1 MQQIFKSLFP
11 ELPDSS
17 RIWLH
22 LANRKLVASEEQF
35 LKEQLTLFLDSWS
48 AHGKRLQCN
57 ATLLF
62 SQYLIFSVD
71 ENIESAS
78 GCSIDS
84 SVRLMKQL
92 GSELQVDFFN
102 RLFVLVS
109 KETEIKRVHI
119 LELNQFSD
127 WKLLNPLA
135 INLEEVRTSLWI
147 DVKESTLF
155 R

>member
-1 MQQIFKSLFP
+1 MQQIFKALFP

-35 LKEQLTLFLDSWS
+35 LKEQLTVFLDSWS

-84 SVRLMKQL
+84 SVHFVKRM
-92 GSELQVDFFN
+92 GSEFGIDFFT
-102 RLFVLVS
+102 RLEVLVIEGNDTRLLS
-109 KETEIKRVHI
+109 YFDAVAQKVPFINPQITQ
-119 LELNQFSD
+119 LSELRSMQC
-127 WKLLNPLA
+127 
-135 INLEEVRTSLWI
+135 
-147 DVKESTLF
+147 
-155 R
+155 

>member
-35 LKEQLTLFLDSWS
+35 LKEQLTVFLDSWS

-84 SVRLMKQL
+84 SVHFAKRM
-92 GSELQVDFFN
+92 GSELGIDFFT
-102 RLFVLVS
+102 RLEVLVIEAN
-109 KETEIKRVHI
+109 ETRLLSYFDAVAQKAPFINPQI
-119 LELNQFSD
+119 SQLSELRSMQC
-127 WKLLNPLA
+127 
-135 INLEEVRTSLWI
+135 
-147 DVKESTLF
+147 
-155 R
+155 

>member
-35 LKEQLTLFLDSWS
+35 LKEQLTVFLDSWS

-71 ENIESAS
+71 QNIESAS

-84 SVRLMKQL
+84 SVHFAKRM
-92 GSELQVDFFN
+92 GSELGIDFFT
-102 RLFVLVS
+102 RLEVLVVEGN
-109 KETEIKRVHI
+109 ETRLLSYFDAVAQKAPFINPQI
-119 LELNQFSD
+119 TQLYELRSMQC
-127 WKLLNPLA
+127 
-135 INLEEVRTSLWI
+135 
-147 DVKESTLF
+147 
-155 R
+155 

>member
-35 LKEQLTLFLDSWS
+35 LKEELTVFLDSWS

-84 SVRLMKQL
+84 SVHFAKRM
-92 GSELQVDFFN
+92 GSELGIDFFT
-102 RLFVLVS
+102 RLEVLVIEAN
-109 KETEIKRVHI
+109 ETRLLSYFDAVAQKAPFINPQI
-119 LELNQFSD
+119 TLLSELRSMQC
-127 WKLLNPLA
+127 
-135 INLEEVRTSLWI
+135 
-147 DVKESTLF
+147 
-155 R
+155 

>member
-1 MQQIFKSLFP
+1 MQQIFKALFP

-17 RIWLH
+17 RIWLY

-35 LKEQLTLFLDSWS
+35 LKEQLTVFLDSWS

-84 SVRLMKQL
+84 SVHFAKRM
-92 GSELQVDFFN
+92 GSELGIDFFT
-102 RLFVLVS
+102 RLEVLVVEGNDTRLLS
-109 KETEIKRVHI
+109 YFDAVAQKAPFINPQITQ
-119 LELNQFSD
+119 LSELRSM
-127 WKLLNPLA
+127 
-135 INLEEVRTSLWI
+135 EC
-147 DVKESTLF
+147 
-155 R
+155 

>member
-1 MQQIFKSLFP
+1 MQQIFKALFP

-35 LKEQLTLFLDSWS
+35 LKEQLTVFLDSWS

-84 SVRLMKQL
+84 SVHFAKRM
-92 GSELQVDFFN
+92 GSELGIDFFT
-102 RLFVLVS
+102 RLEVLVVEGN
-109 KETEIKRVHI
+109 ETRLLSYFDAVAQKAPFINPQI
-119 LELNQFSD
+119 TQLSELRSM
-127 WKLLNPLA
+127 
-135 INLEEVRTSLWI
+135 EC
-147 DVKESTLF
+147 
-155 R
+155 

>member
-35 LKEQLTLFLDSWS
+35 LKEELTVFLDCWS

-84 SVRLMKQL
+84 SVHFAKRM
-92 GSELQVDFFN
+92 GSELGIDFFT
-102 RLFVLVS
+102 RLEVLVIEGN
-109 KETEIKRVHI
+109 ETRLLSYFDAVAQKAPFINPQI
-119 LELNQFSD
+119 TQLSELRSIQC
-127 WKLLNPLA
+127 
-135 INLEEVRTSLWI
+135 
-147 DVKESTLF
+147 
-155 R
+155 

>member
-35 LKEQLTLFLDSWS
+35 LKEELTLFLDSWS

-57 ATLLF
+57 ASLLF

-84 SVRLMKQL
+84 SVHFAKRM
-92 GSELQVDFFN
+92 GSELGIDFFT
-102 RLFVLVS
+102 RLEVLVIEGN
-109 KETEIKRVHI
+109 ETRLLSYFDAVAQKAPFINPQI
-119 LELNQFSD
+119 TQLSELRSIQC
-127 WKLLNPLA
+127 
-135 INLEEVRTSLWI
+135 
-147 DVKESTLF
+147 
-155 R
+155 

>member
-22 LANRKLVASEEQF
+22 LANRKLVVSEEQF
-35 LKEQLTLFLDSWS
+35 LKEELTVFLDSWS

-84 SVRLMKQL
+84 SVHFAKRM
-92 GSELQVDFFN
+92 GSELGIDFFT
-102 RLFVLVS
+102 RLEVLVVEGN
-109 KETEIKRVHI
+109 ETRLLSYFDAVAQKAPFINPQI
-119 LELNQFSD
+119 TQLSELRSM
-127 WKLLNPLA
+127 
-135 INLEEVRTSLWI
+135 EC
-147 DVKESTLF
+147 
-155 R
+155 

>member
-35 LKEQLTLFLDSWS
+35 LKVELTVFLDSWS

-84 SVRLMKQL
+84 SVHFAKRM
-92 GSELQVDFFN
+92 GSELGIDFFT
-102 RLFVLVS
+102 RLEVLVVEGDDTRLLS
-109 KETEIKRVHI
+109 YFDAVAKKVPFINPQIT
-119 LELNQFSD
+119 LLSELRSMQC
-127 WKLLNPLA
+127 
-135 INLEEVRTSLWI
+135 
-147 DVKESTLF
+147 
-155 R
+155 

>member
-35 LKEQLTLFLDSWS
+35 LKEQLTVFLDSWS

-84 SVRLMKQL
+84 SVHFAKRM
-92 GSELQVDFFN
+92 GSELGIDFFK
-102 RLFVLVS
+102 RLEVLVIEEN
-109 KETEIKRVHI
+109 ETRLLSYFDAVAQKVPFINPQI
-119 LELNQFSD
+119 TQLSELRSMQC
-127 WKLLNPLA
+127 
-135 INLEEVRTSLWI
+135 
-147 DVKESTLF
+147 
-155 R
+155 

>member
-1 MQQIFKSLFP
+1 MQQIFKALFP

-35 LKEQLTLFLDSWS
+35 LKEQLTVFLDSWS

-84 SVRLMKQL
+84 SVHFAKRM
-92 GSELQVDFFN
+92 GSELGIDFFT
-102 RLFVLVS
+102 LLEVLVVEGN
-109 KETEIKRVHI
+109 ETRLLSYFDAVAQKAPFINPQI
-119 LELNQFSD
+119 TQLSELRSMQC
-127 WKLLNPLA
+127 
-135 INLEEVRTSLWI
+135 
-147 DVKESTLF
+147 
-155 R
+155 

>member
-1 MQQIFKSLFP
+1 MQQIFKALFP

-35 LKEQLTLFLDSWS
+35 LKEELTLFLDSWS

-84 SVRLMKQL
+84 SVHFAKRM
-92 GSELQVDFFN
+92 GSELGIDFFT
-102 RLFVLVS
+102 RLEVLVVEGN
-109 KETEIKRVHI
+109 ETRLLSYFDAVAQKAPFINPQI
-119 LELNQFSD
+119 TQLSELRSMQC
-127 WKLLNPLA
+127 
-135 INLEEVRTSLWI
+135 
-147 DVKESTLF
+147 
-155 R
+155 

>member
-35 LKEQLTLFLDSWS
+35 LKEELTLFLDSWS

-84 SVRLMKQL
+84 SVHFAKRM
-92 GSELQVDFFN
+92 GSELGIDFFT
-102 RLFVLVS
+102 RLEVLVVEGN
-109 KETEIKRVHI
+109 ETRLLSYFDAVAQKVPFINPQI
-119 LELNQFSD
+119 TQLSELRSMQC
-127 WKLLNPLA
+127 
-135 INLEEVRTSLWI
+135 
-147 DVKESTLF
+147 
-155 R
+155 

>member
-22 LANRKLVASEEQF
+22 LANRKLEASEEQF
-35 LKEQLTLFLDSWS
+35 LKEELTVFLDSWS

-84 SVRLMKQL
+84 SVHFAKRM
-92 GSELQVDFFN
+92 GSELGVDFFT
-102 RLFVLVS
+102 RLEVLVIEEN
-109 KETEIKRVHI
+109 ETRLLSYFDAVAQKVLFINPQI
-119 LELNQFSD
+119 TLLSELRSMQC
-127 WKLLNPLA
+127 
-135 INLEEVRTSLWI
+135 
-147 DVKESTLF
+147 
-155 R
+155 

>member
-1 MQQIFKSLFP
+1 MQQIFKALFP

-35 LKEQLTLFLDSWS
+35 LKEELTLFLDSWS

-84 SVRLMKQL
+84 SVHFAKRM
-92 GSELQVDFFN
+92 GSELGIDFFT
-102 RLFVLVS
+102 RLEVLVIEGNDTRLLS
-109 KETEIKRVHI
+109 YFDAVAQKAPFINPQITQ
-119 LELNQFSD
+119 LYELRSMQC
-127 WKLLNPLA
+127 
-135 INLEEVRTSLWI
+135 
-147 DVKESTLF
+147 
-155 R
+155 

>member
-35 LKEQLTLFLDSWS
+35 LKEELTVFLDSWS

-84 SVRLMKQL
+84 SVHFAKRM
-92 GSELQVDFFN
+92 GSELGIDFFT
-102 RLFVLVS
+102 RLEVLVVEGN
-109 KETEIKRVHI
+109 ETRLLSYFDAVAQKVPFINPQI
-119 LELNQFSD
+119 TQLSELRSM
-127 WKLLNPLA
+127 
-135 INLEEVRTSLWI
+135 EC
-147 DVKESTLF
+147 
-155 R
+155 

>member
-17 RIWLH
+17 RIWLY

-35 LKEQLTLFLDSWS
+35 LKVELTVFLDSWS

-84 SVRLMKQL
+84 SVHFAKRM
-92 GSELQVDFFN
+92 GSELGIDFFT
-102 RLFVLVS
+102 RLEVLVVEGN
-109 KETEIKRVHI
+109 ETRLLSYFDAVAQKAPFINPQI
-119 LELNQFSD
+119 TQLSELRSM
-127 WKLLNPLA
+127 
-135 INLEEVRTSLWI
+135 EC
-147 DVKESTLF
+147 
-155 R
+155 

>member
-35 LKEQLTLFLDSWS
+35 LKEELTVFLDSWS

-84 SVRLMKQL
+84 SVHFAKRM
-92 GSELQVDFFN
+92 GSELGIDFFT
-102 RLFVLVS
+102 RLEVLVVEGN
-109 KETEIKRVHI
+109 ETRLLSYFDALAQKVPFINPQI
-119 LELNQFSD
+119 TQLSELRSMQC
-127 WKLLNPLA
+127 
-135 INLEEVRTSLWI
+135 
-147 DVKESTLF
+147 
-155 R
+155 

>member
-11 ELPDSS
+11 ELPGSS

-84 SVRLMKQL
+84 SVHFAKRM
-92 GSELQVDFFN
+92 GSELGIDFFT
-102 RLFVLVS
+102 RLEVLVVEGN
-109 KETEIKRVHI
+109 ETRLLSYFDALAQKVPFINPQI
-119 LELNQFSD
+119 TQLSELRSMQC
-127 WKLLNPLA
+127 
-135 INLEEVRTSLWI
+135 
-147 DVKESTLF
+147 
-155 R
+155 

>member
-35 LKEQLTLFLDSWS
+35 LKEELTVFLDSWS

-84 SVRLMKQL
+84 SVHFAKRM
-92 GSELQVDFFN
+92 GSELGIDFFT
-102 RLFVLVS
+102 RLEVLVVEGN
-109 KETEIKRVHI
+109 ETRLLSYFDAVAQKAPFINPQI
-119 LELNQFSD
+119 TQLSELRSMQC
-127 WKLLNPLA
+127 
-135 INLEEVRTSLWI
+135 
-147 DVKESTLF
+147 
-155 R
+155 

>member
-35 LKEQLTLFLDSWS
+35 LKEQLTVFLDSWS

-84 SVRLMKQL
+84 SVHFVKRM
-92 GSELQVDFFN
+92 GSELGIDFFT
-102 RLFVLVS
+102 RLEVLVIEGDDTRLLS
-109 KETEIKRVHI
+109 YFDAVAQKAPFINPQITQ
-119 LELNQFSD
+119 LSELRSM
-127 WKLLNPLA
+127 
-135 INLEEVRTSLWI
+135 EC
-147 DVKESTLF
+147 
-155 R
+155 

>member
-22 LANRKLVASEEQF
+22 LANRELVASEEQF
-35 LKEQLTLFLDSWS
+35 LKEGLTVFLDNWS

-84 SVRLMKQL
+84 SVHFAKRM
-92 GSELQVDFFN
+92 GSELGIDFFT
-102 RLFVLVS
+102 RLEVLVIEGN
-109 KETEIKRVHI
+109 ETRLLSYFDAVAQKVPFINPQI
-119 LELNQFSD
+119 TQLSELRSM
-127 WKLLNPLA
+127 
-135 INLEEVRTSLWI
+135 EC
-147 DVKESTLF
+147 
-155 R
+155 

>member
-35 LKEQLTLFLDSWS
+35 LKEQLTVFLDSWS

-84 SVRLMKQL
+84 SVHFAKRM
-92 GSELQVDFFN
+92 GSELGIDFFT
-102 RLFVLVS
+102 RLEVLVIEGNDTRLLS
-109 KETEIKRVHI
+109 YFDAVAQKAPFINPQITQ
-119 LELNQFSD
+119 LYELRSMQC
-127 WKLLNPLA
+127 
-135 INLEEVRTSLWI
+135 
-147 DVKESTLF
+147 
-155 R
+155 

>member
-11 ELPDSS
+11 ELPDAS
-17 RIWLH
+17 RIWLN

-35 LKEQLTLFLDSWS
+35 LKEELTVFLDNWS

-84 SVRLMKQL
+84 SVHFAKRM
-92 GSELQVDFFN
+92 GSELGIDFFT
-102 RLFVLVS
+102 RLEVLVVEGN
-109 KETEIKRVHI
+109 ETRLLSYFDAVAQKAPFINPQI
-119 LELNQFSD
+119 TQLYELRSMQC
-127 WKLLNPLA
+127 
-135 INLEEVRTSLWI
+135 
-147 DVKESTLF
+147 
-155 R
+155 

>member
-11 ELPDSS
+11 ELPGSS

-57 ATLLF
+57 ATLLY

-84 SVRLMKQL
+84 SVHFAKRM
-92 GSELQVDFFN
+92 GSELGIDFFT
-102 RLFVLVS
+102 RLEVLVVEGN
-109 KETEIKRVHI
+109 ETRLLSYFDALAQKVPFINPQI
-119 LELNQFSD
+119 TQLSELRSMQC
-127 WKLLNPLA
+127 
-135 INLEEVRTSLWI
+135 
-147 DVKESTLF
+147 
-155 R
+155 

>member
-35 LKEQLTLFLDSWS
+35 LKEQLTVFLDSWS

-84 SVRLMKQL
+84 SVHFAKRM
-92 GSELQVDFFN
+92 GSELGIDFFT
-102 RLFVLVS
+102 RLEVLVIEGN
-109 KETEIKRVHI
+109 ETRLLSYFDALAQKAPFINPQI
-119 LELNQFSD
+119 SQLSELRSMQC
-127 WKLLNPLA
+127 
-135 INLEEVRTSLWI
+135 
-147 DVKESTLF
+147 
-155 R
+155 

>member
-22 LANRKLVASEEQF
+22 LANRKLVVSEEQF
-35 LKEQLTLFLDSWS
+35 LKEKLTVFLDSWS

-84 SVRLMKQL
+84 SVHFAKRM
-92 GSELQVDFFN
+92 GSELGIDFFT
-102 RLFVLVS
+102 RLEVLVVEGN
-109 KETEIKRVHI
+109 ETRLLSYFDALAQKVPFINPQI
-119 LELNQFSD
+119 TQLSELRSMQC
-127 WKLLNPLA
+127 
-135 INLEEVRTSLWI
+135 
-147 DVKESTLF
+147 
-155 R
+155 

>member
-22 LANRKLVASEEQF
+22 LANRKLVAAEEQF
-35 LKEQLTLFLDSWS
+35 LKEQLTVFLDSWS

-84 SVRLMKQL
+84 SVHFAKRM
-92 GSELQVDFFN
+92 GSELGIDFFT
-102 RLFVLVS
+102 RLEVLVIEGN
-109 KETEIKRVHI
+109 ETRLLSYFDALAQKAPFINPQI
-119 LELNQFSD
+119 SQLSELRSMQC
-127 WKLLNPLA
+127 
-135 INLEEVRTSLWI
+135 
-147 DVKESTLF
+147 
-155 R
+155 

>member
-11 ELPDSS
+11 ELPGSS
-17 RIWLH
+17 RIWLY

-35 LKEQLTLFLDSWS
+35 LKVELTVFLDSWS

-84 SVRLMKQL
+84 SVHFAKRM
-92 GSELQVDFFN
+92 GSELGIDFFT
-102 RLFVLVS
+102 RLEVLVIEEN
-109 KETEIKRVHI
+109 ETRLLSYFDALAQKAPFINPQI
-119 LELNQFSD
+119 SQLSELRSMQC
-127 WKLLNPLA
+127 
-135 INLEEVRTSLWI
+135 
-147 DVKESTLF
+147 
-155 R
+155 

>member
-35 LKEQLTLFLDSWS
+35 LKEELTLFLDSWS
-48 AHGKRLQCN
+48 AHGKRLQCT

-84 SVRLMKQL
+84 SVHFAKRM
-92 GSELQVDFFN
+92 GSELGIDFFT
-102 RLFVLVS
+102 RLEVLVVEGN
-109 KETEIKRVHI
+109 ETRLLSYFDAVAQKAPFINPQI
-119 LELNQFSD
+119 TQLYELRSMQC
-127 WKLLNPLA
+127 
-135 INLEEVRTSLWI
+135 
-147 DVKESTLF
+147 
-155 R
+155 

>member
-35 LKEQLTLFLDSWS
+35 LKEQLTVFLDSWS

-84 SVRLMKQL
+84 SVHFAKRM
-92 GSELQVDFFN
+92 GSELGIDFFT
-102 RLFVLVS
+102 RLEVLVVEGN
-109 KETEIKRVHI
+109 ETRLLSYFDAVAQKAPFINPQI
-119 LELNQFSD
+119 TQLYELRSMQF
-127 WKLLNPLA
+127 
-135 INLEEVRTSLWI
+135 
-147 DVKESTLF
+147 
-155 R
+155 

>member
-22 LANRKLVASEEQF
+22 LANRELVASEEQF
-35 LKEQLTLFLDSWS
+35 LKEELTVFLDSWS

-84 SVRLMKQL
+84 SVHFAKRM
-92 GSELQVDFFN
+92 GSELGIDFFT
-102 RLFVLVS
+102 RLEVLVIEGN
-109 KETEIKRVHI
+109 ETRLLSYFDAVAQKAPFINPQI
-119 LELNQFSD
+119 TQLSELRSM
-127 WKLLNPLA
+127 L
-135 INLEEVRTSLWI
+135 I
-147 DVKESTLF
+147 
-155 R
+155 

>member
-35 LKEQLTLFLDSWS
+35 LKEQLTVFLDSWS

-57 ATLLF
+57 ATILF

-84 SVRLMKQL
+84 SVHFAKRM
-92 GSELQVDFFN
+92 GSELGVDFFT
-102 RLFVLVS
+102 RLEVLVIEENATRLLS
-109 KETEIKRVHI
+109 YFDAVAQKVLFINPQIT
-119 LELNQFSD
+119 LLSELRSMQC
-127 WKLLNPLA
+127 
-135 INLEEVRTSLWI
+135 
-147 DVKESTLF
+147 
-155 R
+155 

>member
-17 RIWLH
+17 RIWLY

-35 LKEQLTLFLDSWS
+35 LKEQLTVFLDSWS

-57 ATLLF
+57 ATILF

-84 SVRLMKQL
+84 SVHFAKRM
-92 GSELQVDFFN
+92 GSELGIDFFT
-102 RLFVLVS
+102 RLEVLVVEGN
-109 KETEIKRVHI
+109 ETRLLSYFDAVAQKAPFINPQI
-119 LELNQFSD
+119 TQLYELRSMQC
-127 WKLLNPLA
+127 
-135 INLEEVRTSLWI
+135 
-147 DVKESTLF
+147 
-155 R
+155 

>member
-35 LKEQLTLFLDSWS
+35 LKEQLTVFLDSWS

-84 SVRLMKQL
+84 SVHFAKRM
-92 GSELQVDFFN
+92 GSELGIDFFT
-102 RLFVLVS
+102 RLEVLVVEGN
-109 KETEIKRVHI
+109 ETRLLSYFDAVAQKAPFINPQI
-119 LELNQFSD
+119 TQLSELRSMQC
-127 WKLLNPLA
+127 
-135 INLEEVRTSLWI
+135 
-147 DVKESTLF
+147 
-155 R
+155 

>member
-35 LKEQLTLFLDSWS
+35 LKEELTLFLDSWS

-84 SVRLMKQL
+84 SVHFAKRM
-92 GSELQVDFFN
+92 GSELGIDFFT
-102 RLFVLVS
+102 RLEVLVVEGNATRLLS
-109 KETEIKRVHI
+109 YFDALAQKAPFINPQITQ
-119 LELNQFSD
+119 LSELRSMQC
-127 WKLLNPLA
+127 
-135 INLEEVRTSLWI
+135 
-147 DVKESTLF
+147 
-155 R
+155 

>member
-35 LKEQLTLFLDSWS
+35 LKEELTLFLDSWS

-84 SVRLMKQL
+84 SVHFAKRM
-92 GSELQVDFFN
+92 GSELGVDFFT
-102 RLFVLVS
+102 RLEVLVIEEN
-109 KETEIKRVHI
+109 ETRLLSYFDAVAQKVLFINPQI
-119 LELNQFSD
+119 TLLSELRSMQC
-127 WKLLNPLA
+127 
-135 INLEEVRTSLWI
+135 
-147 DVKESTLF
+147 
-155 R
+155 

>member
-35 LKEQLTLFLDSWS
+35 LKEELTIFLDSGS
-48 AHGKRLQCN
+48 AHGKRLKCN

-84 SVRLMKQL
+84 SVHFAKRM
-92 GSELQVDFFN
+92 GSELGIDFFT
-102 RLFVLVS
+102 RLEVLVVEGNATRLLS
-109 KETEIKRVHI
+109 YFDALAQKAPFINPQITQ
-119 LELNQFSD
+119 LSELRSMQC
-127 WKLLNPLA
+127 
-135 INLEEVRTSLWI
+135 
-147 DVKESTLF
+147 
-155 R
+155 